1 MGCSPFFIHRNAT
14 IFPDPE
20 KFDPDRWIRTNGKT
34 ARGERLD
41 RYLTAFT
48 KGSRACL
55 GIKYVQLV
63 SLCLRAAMSNSVSTA
78 WPMRNCT
85 WPLHISLAGWSLNC
99 TTLGLRM

>member
-1 MGCSPFFIHRNAT
+1 MGSSPFLIHRNAT
-14 IFPDPE
+14 IFPNPE

-34 ARGERLD
+34 ATGERLD

-55 GIKYVQLV
+55 GIKYVFISASYMIQFT
-63 SLCLRAAMSNSVSTA
+63 SNMGTA

-85 WPLHISLAGWSLNC
+85 WPLHTSLAGWSLNC
-99 TTLGLRM
+99 TILGRRM